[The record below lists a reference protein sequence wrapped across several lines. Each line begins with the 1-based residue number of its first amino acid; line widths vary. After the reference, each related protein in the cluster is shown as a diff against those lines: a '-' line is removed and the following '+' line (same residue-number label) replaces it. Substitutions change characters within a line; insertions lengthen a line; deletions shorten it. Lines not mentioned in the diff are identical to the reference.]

1 MELYELGSTGSGC
14 LSPEFLR
21 EVVRP
26 HPSSWEEGWSSGESD
41 MRMGRDRDSIYCIS
55 SNLPRLLGEST
66 GKLLS

>member
-1 MELYELGSTGSGC
+1 MELHELHSIGSGC

-21 EVVRP
+21 EVVQPR
-26 HPSSWEEGWSSGESD
+26 PSSWEERWLSGESD
-41 MRMGRDRDSIYCIS
+41 MRMGQDRDSIHYIS